1 MTGPTPHTSAPDL
14 TKGDAAPSRIIE
26 SARRRLRQS
35 AYPLLG
41 RVSCH
46 YDDGVL
52 TLGGRLPTFYLK
64 QIAQTLVA
72 TIEGVKL
79 VQNRVNVGGENDR

>member
-1 MTGPTPHTSAPDL
+1 M
-14 TKGDAAPSRIIE
+14 TKGDVA

-41 RVSCH
+41 RISCH
-46 YDDGVL
+46 DDNGML
-52 TLGGRLPTFYLK
+52 TFGGRLPTFYLK

-72 TIEGVKL
+72 KIDGVKL
-79 VQNRVNVGGENDR
+79 VHNQVNVGGENDR